1 MHLIK
6 FIKKVL
12 PFQEVLAKK
21 ETILLSSSKKRLIRD
36 LIVVH
41 VFENDKFLKSGKF
54 SKIKRSELESGL
66 IALYGLY
73 MHFTGHGV
81 ILPVSKYFF
90 QKG

>member
-1 MHLIK
+1 M
-6 FIKKVL
+6 

-41 VFENDKFLKSGKF
+41 
-54 SKIKRSELESGL
+54 
-66 IALYGLY
+66 GLY